1 MMKPACELALLV
13 VGCIL
18 LLAQRCPIV
27 GQVVGVLG
35 KFSPLYFSR
44 GNQMSQKVI
53 FPPMSDVGPSVG
65 HTIFTAGVKRNAITH
80 DHLSSCVES
89 KDGNA
94 SGVVTI
100 TKEVATI
107 TKEIATI
114 TKEVAT
120 ITKLF

>member
-44 GNQMSQKVI
+44 GNQMSKKVI
-53 FPPMSDVGPSVG
+53 FPPKMAFLGSFPTEVSLASTYSTPCQMYVGPSVG
-65 HTIFTAGVKRNAITH
+65 HTFFTAGVERNSITH
-80 DHLSSCVES
+80 DHLSSCIE
-89 KDGNA
+89 
-94 SGVVTI
+94 
-100 TKEVATI
+100 
-107 TKEIATI
+107 
-114 TKEVAT
+114 
-120 ITKLF
+120 

>member
-44 GNQMSQKVI
+44 GNQMSKKVI
-53 FPPMSDVGPSVG
+53 FPPKMAFLGSFPTEVSLASTYSTPCQMYVGPSVG
-65 HTIFTAGVKRNAITH
+65 HTFFTAGVKRN
-80 DHLSSCVES
+80 
-89 KDGNA
+89 
-94 SGVVTI
+94 
-100 TKEVATI
+100 
-107 TKEIATI
+107 
-114 TKEVAT
+114 
-120 ITKLF
+120 